1 MPAYIAT
8 SKNAII
14 TFTSVL
20 TGPPKLLT
28 GFANDNI
35 LEIPDVDIVKST
47 MGCDGF
53 LQKSVMAKK
62 VEGSFIF
69 WSGSPAMTFIYRL
82 QQAVYNTGFVVNG
95 NLNVIIPSLAVSFT
109 YPDFSF
115 DSGPKGFEL
124 ADEVKP
130 IKIKWSAQL
139 PNYASLGAAAAT
151 IIGNF
156 G

>member
-1 MPAYIAT
+1 MPAFIAT

-20 TGPPKLLT
+20 TGPPKLLV

-35 LEIPDVDIVKST
+35 LEIPDIEIVKST

-53 LQKSVMAKK
+53 LQKAVVAKK
-62 VEGSFIF
+62 VEGSFTF

-95 NLNVIIPSLAVSFT
+95 NLNVIIESLGVSFT

-115 DSGPKGFEL
+115 DSAPKGFEL
-124 ADEVKP
+124 GDEVKAV
-130 IKIKWSAQL
+130 KVKWSSQL
-139 PNYASLGAAAAT
+139 PNYASLGAAAAS

>member
-1 MPAYIAT
+1 MPALIAT
-8 SKNAII
+8 SKNSII
-14 TFTSVL
+14 TFTSIL

-35 LEIPDVDIVKST
+35 LAIPDVDIIKAT
-47 MGCDGF
+47 MGCDGV
-53 LQKSVMAKK
+53 LQKSVVAKK
-62 VEGSFIF
+62 LDGDFTF
-69 WSGSPAMTFIYRL
+69 WSGSPAVSFIYRL
-82 QQAVYNTGFVVNG
+82 QQAVYNTGFVVMG
-95 NLNVIIPSLAVSFT
+95 NLNVIIPSEGISFT

-115 DSGPKGFEL
+115 DSAPKGFEL
-124 ADEVKP
+124 ADEVKAV
-130 IKIKWSAQL
+130 KIKWSSQL

>member
-8 SKNAII
+8 SKNSII

-28 GFANDNI
+28 GFANDYI
-35 LEIPDVDIVKST
+35 MEVPDVDIVKTT
-47 MGCDGF
+47 MGCDSF
-53 LQKSVMAKK
+53 LNRAVIAKK
-62 VEGSFIF
+62 TEGSFNF
-69 WSGSPAMTFIYRL
+69 WAGSPAITFIYRL

-95 NLNVIIPSLAVSFT
+95 TLNVVIPSLAVYFT
-109 YPDFSF
+109 YPDFCF
-115 DSGPKGFEL
+115 ESGPKGFEL

-130 IKIKWSAQL
+130 IKIKWSSQL
-139 PNYASLGAAAAT
+139 PNYASLGAAAAG